1 MPLSDPP
8 PVLTRRGL
16 EPVAGG
22 TPMRLPLTAHQRT
35 SLRGRRRSACGSDL
49 VLQLPRG
56 GALEA
61 GEWLAPESGD
71 LRVRVEAAPEAL
83 LAVRAVEPL
92 ALMRA
97 AYHLGN
103 RHVAVQ
109 LLPGELRL
117 AEDPVLADLLR
128 QQGLAVEAL
137 TAAFEPE
144 AGAYATAHHH
154 HGGAPA

>member
-16 EPVAGG
+16 DPVAGG

-83 LAVRAVEPL
+83 LAVRAAEPL

>member
-1 MPLSDPP
+1 
-8 PVLTRRGL
+8 
-16 EPVAGG
+16 
-22 TPMRLPLTAHQRT
+22 MRLPLTAHQRT

-56 GALEA
+56 AALAA
-61 GEWLAPESGD
+61 GEWLAPEAGD

-83 LAVRAVEPL
+83 LAVRSSEPL

-117 AEDPVLADLLR
+117 AEDPVLADLLLR
-128 QQGLAVEAL
+128 QGLAVEAL

-144 AGAYATAHHH
+144 AGAYASLHHH